1 MARFRLVIVANRAY
15 ADHDTPDG
23 APPTGTA
30 VGGLVAVLRP
40 AAGEGT
46 AWVGAGRGRYNRE
59 RVDDRGEEWLS
70 TPSGQLRHRRV
81 FFAEEEWRGF
91 YELASNAFL
100 WPLLHLVRPFPQLT
114 AYFPPPLTPTTE
126 AWSAYRRANEAYA
139 ESAASMDA
147 EHAWVH
153 DYQLGLV
160 PVKLREAGYRGAIG
174 FFLHTPFPEWEI
186 AQQFLDE
193 QGRACFAEWLR
204 GLLAADLVG
213 VQSPADARRL
223 LRAAAALAGAR
234 ETDGGLRADGRF
246 VAVEAHPVGPDADAV
261 EGPARAAPDPRWLA
275 ELRATGLPLVVG
287 LERGDYTKGI
297 PERLRA
303 VATLLHRGRRFIHVG
318 AEAPTRSTVPGYEAL
333 ASAIRDASAEAARTA
348 AAAGV
353 PFELRREALPW
364 EEVVALL
371 RAADVLV
378 AASLADG
385 MNLVPLQTALAQAMR
400 PAEARAVLVVG
411 ADTGVAAAYG
421 PEFAGAGFVAVDPL
435 DERALADAIGAALDG
450 RPGRISDAFAQ
461 TVRRRDARAWA
472 SRYLNRLEALHAR
485 K

>member
-15 ADHDTPDG
+15 ADHDTPGG

-46 AWVGAGRGRYNRE
+46 AWVGAGRGRYDRE
-59 RVDDRGEEWLS
+59 RVDASGDEWIP
-70 TPSGQLRHRRV
+70 TPHGRLRHRRV

-100 WPLLHLVRPFPQLT
+100 WPLLHLVRPFPRLT
-114 AYFPPPLTPTTE
+114 AYFPRPLTPTTE
-126 AWSAYRRANEAYA
+126 SWSAYRRANEAYA

-160 PVKLREAGYRGAIG
+160 PALLREAGYRGAIG
-174 FFLHTPFPEWEI
+174 FFLHTPFPDWEI

-213 VQSPADARRL
+213 VQSLADARRL

-234 ETDGGLRADGRF
+234 ETEGGLRAEGRF
-246 VAVEAHPVGPDADAV
+246 VPVEVHPVGPDTDAV
-261 EGPARAAPDPRWLA
+261 EEPARTVPDPPWLA
-275 ELRATGLPLVVG
+275 ELRAVGLPLVVG

-303 VATLLHRGRRFIHVG
+303 VAALLRGGRRFIHVA
-318 AEAPTRSTVPGYEAL
+318 AEAPTRATVPGYDAL
-333 ASAIRDASAEAARTA
+333 AAAIRDASAAAARA
-348 AAAGV
+348 AAEAGL
-353 PFELRREALPW
+353 PFEERREALPW
-364 EEVVALL
+364 EEAVALL

-385 MNLVPLQTALAQAMR
+385 MNLVPLQTVLAQAMR

-411 ADTGVAAAYG
+411 ADTGAAAAYG
-421 PEFAGAGFVAVDPL
+421 PEFAGDGLVVVDPL
-435 DERALADAIGAALDG
+435 DEEALAAAIGAALEG
-450 RPGRISDAFAQ
+450 LPGRISDAFHQA
-461 TVRRRDARAWA
+461 VRRRDARAWA
-472 SRYLNRLEALHAR
+472 SRYLERLEALHAHG
-485 K
+485 